1 MLFMVMSITPRARG
15 EKGQT
20 VGRPVGQTRGH
31 QPSNEGNPRLR
42 SERLVRHWEQDDVAS
57 GLQELAA
64 LLGEAAPGV
73 DGNLVSKWE
82 RGVRTPGPYYTPRLC
97 LLFQL
102 PPEQLGFVPGPRL
115 SSECRTLSQVMERA
129 LARKVGSV
137 RRREFLQ
144 HLLWGGAV
152 LASWSALDAERIVA
166 AASGHIDRRL
176 LDDLHVLANDYARRM
191 HTEAPRDL
199 LPQVERHLTYVR
211 GILRNSQPSV
221 EEGRLHLIAGT
232 LAAVAGRLSFS
243 LGNAGDAHAHYAVA
257 EGHAREAGEGPL
269 RAYVLGMRRQLY
281 SDLWRGWQGPGS
293 SMPLRLLDE
302 AHAAAGT
309 GSSPWLRTWLLATR
323 AEEHAMRGD
332 ARAAQRDLEEA
343 DHLLGTATSG
353 EDGLLAHW
361 YDSPVARLAGY
372 RGKCAELLGDSAE
385 ATTMIE
391 EALGAFPPSLV
402 SCRCYALVD
411 LAAAYAKEEEVER
424 ACGLLAE
431 SLDLGSEKGLAGHV
445 QRVIGVRQHL
455 ARWPDAAAVRD
466 LDEQL
471 HHLTWAPA

>member
-1 MLFMVMSITPRARG
+1 MRG
-15 EKGQT
+15 PDGPT
-20 VGRPVGQTRGH
+20 
-31 QPSNEGNPRLR
+31 SGNLRLR
-42 SERLVRHWEQDDVAS
+42 LERLARQWEQDDVAA

-73 DGNLVSKWE
+73 DANLVSKWE

-102 PPEQLGFVPGPRL
+102 PPQGLGFVPGPRL
-115 SSECRTLSQVMERA
+115 SSECRTLSKVLERA
-129 LARKVGSV
+129 LARQVGFV

-152 LASWSALDAERIVA
+152 LASWPALDAERIVA
-166 AASGHIDRRL
+166 ATSGHADRRL
-176 LDDLHVLANDYARRM
+176 VDDLHAVADDYARRM

-211 GILRNSQPSV
+211 GLLRSSQPSP
-221 EEGRLHLIAGT
+221 EGGRLHLIAGT

-243 LGNAGDAHAHYAVA
+243 LGNAGDAHAHYAAA

-309 GSSPWLRTWLLATR
+309 GSSPWLRTWLLASR
-323 AEEHAMRGD
+323 AEEHATRGD
-332 ARAAQRDLEEA
+332 ARAAQRDLEDA
-343 DHLLGTATSG
+343 GHILGTATSG

-361 YDSPVARLAGY
+361 YESPVARLAGY
-372 RGKCAELLGDSAE
+372 RGKCAELLGDSAD

-391 EALGAFPPSLV
+391 GALGAFPPSLV

-411 LAAAYAKEEEVER
+411 LAAAYAKEEEVEH

-445 QRVIGVRQHL
+445 QRVIGVRQDL
-455 ARWPDAAAVRD
+455 ARWPDAAAVHD

-471 HHLTWAPA
+471 HQLTWAPA